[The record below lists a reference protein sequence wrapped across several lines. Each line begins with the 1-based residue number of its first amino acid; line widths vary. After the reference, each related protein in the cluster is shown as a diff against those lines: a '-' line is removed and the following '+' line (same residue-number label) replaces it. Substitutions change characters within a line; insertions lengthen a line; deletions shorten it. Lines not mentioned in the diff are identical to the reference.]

1 MADFVIRI
9 PRLSVAVA
17 EATFVDTL
25 VAEGER
31 VEEGSPLYVVETEKV
46 ETEVVAGASGTVH
59 WTGEVGTTYPI
70 GEVIG
75 VIRTD
80 V

>member
-17 EATFVDTL
+17 EATLVDTL
-25 VAEGER
+25 VAEGQR
-31 VEEGSPLYVVETEKV
+31 VEEGSALYVVETEKV

-59 WTGEVGTTYPI
+59 WTSEVGIVYGI
-70 GEVIG
+70 GEEIG
-75 VIRTD
+75 LISTD
-80 V
+80 G